1 MGGGGTPLCT
11 YAYVAPHSEVRH
23 TIGLE
28 VEAWRNPHVEDQ
40 RRMPAILEAAVSA
53 PDKETDLLY
62 NSIIEEGVG
71 EILTSKCIMG
81 IKN

>member
-1 MGGGGTPLCT
+1 M
-11 YAYVAPHSEVRH
+11 
-23 TIGLE
+23 
-28 VEAWRNPHVEDQ
+28 EAWRNPHVEDQ
-40 RRMPAILEAAVSA
+40 RRMPAILEAAVST